1 MWARS
6 SAWRPSAPVTEV
18 FNEVDGRVKWD
29 DTTAVTGGG
38 VAVSADTEDVDLV
51 DAAIVE
57 NLGRVALFA
66 ALMGAFA
73 YVSFPNPFSP
83 APVTLQVLGVFLA
96 GLFLGPVWGSVSIG
110 LYLAAGAVG
119 APVFSGGSAG
129 LAPLVGSTAG
139 YLWSYPVAA
148 FVVGAVVHGGLSVGD
163 PREAGVV
170 RLVGAMVGGTVVV
183 YAMGVAGL
191 MLVLGLGPVAAFTA
205 GAAAFVPAEAFKIA
219 AAVGIVRSDA
229 FVAK

>member
-1 MWARS
+1 VDS
-6 SAWRPSAPVTEV
+6 DSPVSLTEV
-18 FNEVDGRVKWD
+18 FNWVDGREGGH
-29 DTTAVTGGG
+29 DTEPVTHGGTAVST
-38 VAVSADTEDVDLV
+38 DTDNVDLV
-51 DAAIVE
+51 DAAVVE

-96 GLFLGPVWGSVSIG
+96 GIFLGPVWGGVSIA

-129 LAPLVGSTAG
+129 LAPLVGQTAG

-148 FVVGAVVHGGLSVGD
+148 FVVGALVHGGLSVGD
-163 PREAGVV
+163 PREAGLV
-170 RLVGAMVGGTVVV
+170 RLVGSMVAGTAIV
-183 YAMGVAGL
+183 YAMGVVGL
-191 MLVLGLGPVAAFTA
+191 MLVLGLGPVAAFMA
-205 GAAAFVPAEAFKIA
+205 GAAAFIPAEAFKIA

-229 FVAK
+229 FVAE